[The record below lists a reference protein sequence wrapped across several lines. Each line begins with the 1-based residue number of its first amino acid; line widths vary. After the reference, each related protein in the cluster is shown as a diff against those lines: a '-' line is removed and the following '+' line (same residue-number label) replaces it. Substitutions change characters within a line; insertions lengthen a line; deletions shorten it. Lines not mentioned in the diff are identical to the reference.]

1 MIAYSVGC
9 SIVLKVLFLNA
20 KQFQERELKEFREG
34 LKTELRLLRQEVDLM
49 PKDKRKSVFRSRKEK
64 LEVEH
69 EERVSKVTLN
79 SGGGGGCFR
88 KLTKLFPHVYID
100 ISPKFHDKIS

>member
-1 MIAYSVGC
+1 MC
-9 SIVLKVLFLNA
+9 
-20 KQFQERELKEFREG
+20 QFQERELKEFREG

-69 EERVSKVTLN
+69 EERVSST
-79 SGGGGGCFR
+79 S
-88 KLTKLFPHVYID
+88 KLYVVFEA
-100 ISPKFHDKIS
+100 